1 MRIFDRPW
9 LTALAAA
16 TLAFTASSQQS
27 AGSANDTP
35 YKVPRTSWGDPD
47 LSGIWPGTAMVGVP
61 MQRDEKLGLRNWLTE
76 EEYAARE
83 ADFAR
88 QEELDN
94 ADFELENAATTPGGA
109 VGGPVSPPPHWLE
122 RGDPQR
128 QASLIIDPPNGR
140 MPALTAAGQ
149 QRQAAARA
157 EREGRGP
164 ADSYTDRSLYDRCIT
179 RGMVG
184 SLTPAIY
191 NAGNQI
197 VQSPGYV
204 VITNEMIHE
213 ARVIPLDGRP
223 PLRPAIKQWVGDSR
237 GHFDGDTLVV
247 ETTNFT
253 DRTNVGQARHSDR
266 LKITER
272 YTRVDDDTLVLRLT
286 VEDPETWTA
295 PWTLELPLQRDDGY
309 GMFEY
314 ACHEGNLAMFNILS
328 GHRADERA
336 AAGKAR

>member
-1 MRIFDRPW
+1 MRTLDRFG
-9 LTALAAA
+9 LALAAA
-16 TLAFTASSQQS
+16 TLAFTAQSQPNADS
-27 AGSANDTP
+27 AAATP

-61 MQRDEKLGLRNWLTE
+61 MQRDEKLGTRNWLTE
-76 EEYAARE
+76 EEYTERE
-83 ADFAR
+83 AQFAR
-88 QEELDN
+88 QEDLDN
-94 ADFELENAATTPGGA
+94 ADFLLENAATTPGGA

-128 QASLIIDPPNGR
+128 QASLIVEPPNGR
-140 MPALTAAGQ
+140 MPALTEAGQ
-149 QRQAAARA
+149 QRQAATRA
-157 EREGRGP
+157 AREGRGP

-191 NAGNQI
+191 NAGNEI

-204 VITNEMIHE
+204 VILNEMIHE
-213 ARVIPLDGRP
+213 ARVVPLDGSAHP
-223 PLRPAIKQWVGDSR
+223 GAAIKQWLGDSR
-237 GHFDGDTLVV
+237 GRWDGETLVV

-253 DRTNVGQARHSDR
+253 DRTNVGQARHSDQ
-266 LKITER
+266 LKVTER
-272 YTRVDDDTLVLRLT
+272 YTRVNDDTLVLRLT

-336 AAGKAR
+336 AASQR

>member
-1 MRIFDRPW
+1 MRVLDRSW

-16 TLAFTASSQQS
+16 AVMFTAHAQQS
-27 AGSANDTP
+27 DSANDTP

-61 MQRDEKLGLRNWLTE
+61 MQRDEKLGLRNVLTD
-76 EEYAARE
+76 EEYVERSAQFE
-83 ADFAR
+83 R
-88 QEELDN
+88 QDELDN
-94 ADFELENAATTPGGA
+94 ADFDLENAATTPGGA

-128 QASLIIDPPNGR
+128 QASLIVDPPNGR
-140 MPALTAAGQ
+140 MPAMTEAGQ
-149 QRQAAARA
+149 ARQAAVRQAS
-157 EREGRGP
+157 EGRGP

-204 VITNEMIHE
+204 VIANEMIHE
-213 ARVIPLDGRP
+213 ARVVPLDGRP
-223 PLRPAIKQWVGDSR
+223 PLGSAIKQWVGDSR
-237 GHFDGDTLVV
+237 GRWDGDTLVV
-247 ETTNFT
+247 ETTNFNG
-253 DRTNVGQARHSDR
+253 RTNVGQARHSDK
-266 LKITER
+266 LKVTER
-272 YTRVDDDTLVLRLT
+272 YTRIADDRLVLRIT
-286 VEDPETWTA
+286 IEDPETWTA
-295 PWTLELPLQRDDGY
+295 PWTLELPLDRDDGY

-336 AAGKAR
+336 AAGRR